1 MTKRRKVFPL
11 SLKIKVILLVISTLF
26 LLPPLPFLPSLNVL
40 SQQLS
45 FHKPSVKMFSLKLDN
60 LPPYPVHLLRSDT
73 PYIDGRAFLV
83 KDLTT
88 KVVMAQKNEDK
99 KLAIASLTKLM
110 TAWVALKVFPPKKI
124 ITVTIDSKDVDGQV
138 IGLKKGEKYSLE
150 SLVAGMI
157 IHSANDA
164 AENIAAAYPGGVKA
178 FVKEMNHQA
187 KLLHMENSHFTN
199 PVGYDDPHHYSTA
212 FDLSLLVDKVLE
224 DPLISAFAQAPMM
237 EIVSVNTGRLITL
250 TTTNDLL
257 GQQPGVLG
265 LKTGWTP
272 RAGECL
278 ISLIKSPSNHWYV
291 IILLGSKDR
300 FGETIKL
307 KNWVNSNFSW
317 QPLQ

>member
-1 MTKRRKVFPL
+1 ML
-11 SLKIKVILLVISTLF
+11 STLF
-26 LLPPLPFLPSLNVL
+26 LFPPLPLFSNLNVL
-40 SQQLS
+40 SQQLN
-45 FHKPSVKMFSLKLDN
+45 FHRPVVKMFSLEMNN
-60 LPPYPVHLLRSDT
+60 LSPYPVRLLRSDLPPT
-73 PYIDGRAFLV
+73 DGRAFLV

-88 KVVMAQKNEDK
+88 KVVMVQKNENK
-99 KLAIASLTKLM
+99 KVAIASLTKLM

-124 ITVTIDSKDVDGQV
+124 ITVTIDGRDVDGQV
-138 IGLKKGEKYSLE
+138 IGLKEGEKYSLE

-199 PVGYDDPHHYSTA
+199 PVGYDNPKHYSTA

-278 ISLIKSPSNHWYV
+278 ISLIKSPSNHWYMIV
-291 IILLGSKDR
+291 LLGSNDR

-307 KNWVNSNFSW
+307 RDWINSNFNW
-317 QPLQ
+317 QPVQ

>member
-1 MTKRRKVFPL
+1 ML
-11 SLKIKVILLVISTLF
+11 STLF
-26 LLPPLPFLPSLNVL
+26 LLPPLPLFSNLNVL
-40 SQQLS
+40 SQQLN
-45 FHKPSVKMFSLKLDN
+45 FHRPVVKMFSLEMNN
-60 LPPYPVHLLRSDT
+60 LSPYPVCLLRSDLPPT
-73 PYIDGRAFLV
+73 DGRAFLV

-88 KVVMAQKNEDK
+88 KVVMVQKNENK
-99 KLAIASLTKLM
+99 KVAIASLTKLM

-124 ITVTIDSKDVDGQV
+124 ITVTIDGRDVDGQV
-138 IGLKKGEKYSLE
+138 IGLKEGEKYSLE

-199 PVGYDDPHHYSTA
+199 PVGYDNPKHYSTA

-278 ISLIKSPSNHWYV
+278 ISLIKSPSNHWYMIV
-291 IILLGSKDR
+291 LLGSNDR

-307 KNWVNSNFSW
+307 RDWINSNFNW
-317 QPLQ
+317 QPVQ